1 MQKRIH
7 VVAAVIYDQAQKKI
21 FLAKRPSDKHQ
32 GGKWEFPGG
41 KVETGES
48 AEQAL
53 KRELF
58 EEIGIQAKHCTPL
71 IQIRHDYPDKH
82 ILLDVW
88 EVHQFSGNAHGK
100 EGQLTEWAA
109 RSNIDNYTFPAA
121 NVPILKAVKLP
132 SRCLITPDFCETTD
146 FLERLDSTL
155 QNDIKLVCFRAKSAD
170 VASYTHMAEKVIAQ
184 ADKYGAIVILNSP
197 PAFVAG
203 AHGNHLTSHQLMQD
217 LPRAGGLSANITS
230 ASCHNLKEL
239 KRAEELGVEFAFLSP
254 VLKTQSHPD
263 SKPMGWKS
271 FQTLVSNVNTPV
283 YALGGLGNDEI
294 TTAKQHGAQGIA
306 AISGFWES

>member
-7 VVAAVIYDQAQKKI
+7 VVAAVIYDQTQNKI
-21 FLAKRPSDKHQ
+21 FLAKRPNDKHQ

-41 KVETGES
+41 KVEAGES

-58 EEIGIQAKHCTPL
+58 EETGIQAKHYGPL

-100 EGQLTEWAA
+100 EGQCTEWVT
-109 RSNIDNYTFPAA
+109 RSTIDDYSFPAA
-121 NVPILKAVKLP
+121 NTPILKAVKLP
-132 SRCLITPDFCETTD
+132 SRCLITPDFSETPD
-146 FLERLDSTL
+146 FLDKLDSTL
-155 QNDIKLVCFRAKSAD
+155 QNGIKLICFRAKRAD
-170 VASYTHMAEKVIAQ
+170 AVNYSKMAEKVIAQ

-203 AHGNHLTSHQLMQD
+203 AHGNHLTSHQLMQN
-217 LPRAGGLSANITS
+217 LPRAGGLSASITS

-239 KRAEELGVEFAFLSP
+239 KRAEELGVDFAFLSP
-254 VLKTQSHPD
+254 VSKTQSHPD
-263 SKPMGWKS
+263 NKPMGWEG
-271 FQTLVSNVNTPV
+271 FQTLVSKVNIPV

-294 TTAKQHGAQGIA
+294 LTARQHGAQGIA
-306 AISGFWES
+306 AISGFWEN

>member
-7 VVAAVIYDQAQKKI
+7 VVAAVIYDQTQHKI

-58 EEIGIQAKHCTPL
+58 EEIGIQATHYTPL
-71 IQIRHDYPDKH
+71 IQIRYDYPDKH

-100 EGQLTEWAA
+100 EGQFTEWAT
-109 RSNIDNYTFPAA
+109 RSNIDAYTFPAA
-121 NVPILKAVKLP
+121 NVPILKAIKQP
-132 SRCLITPDFCETTD
+132 SRCLITPDFSETPD
-146 FLERLDSTL
+146 FLSKLDKTL
-155 QNDIKLVCFRAKSAD
+155 QNGIKLICFRAKNAD
-170 VASYTHMAEKVIAQ
+170 ATSYIDMAEKVIEQ
-184 ADKYGAIVILNSP
+184 AGQYGAIVTLNSP

-203 AHGNHLTSHQLMQD
+203 EHGNHLTSHQLMQD
-217 LPRAGGLSANITS
+217 LPRAGGLSAIITS
-230 ASCHNLKEL
+230 ASCHNVKEL
-239 KRAEELGVEFAFLSP
+239 KRAEEIGVEFAFLSP

-263 SKPMGWKS
+263 NKPMGWKD

-294 TTAKQHGAQGIA
+294 TTAKQHGAQGVA